1 MKRSAHHGPTASL
14 LTPASILCQ
23 KGTHKTCKRTPSCSS
38 KFHMHHLQAAHSWAW
53 RCASC
58 QFRSPSGGWTK
69 AEFHSGLR
77 ASLQIWGR
85 ESLGPWY
92 PECDLEGCEKLLGEC
107 VPLASEALCPIGKG
121 MAEGDPEKNSL
132 EYRVLWAGSGGWGS
146 RFNWTEGWHCF
157 RKLSHNH
164 KGRMYHKSNTSE
176 TSVVS

>member
-1 MKRSAHHGPTASL
+1 MKRSANHGPTASL
-14 LTPASILCQ
+14 LIPASILCQ
-23 KGTHKTCKRTPSCSS
+23 KGTHKTCKRTASCSS

-58 QFRSPSGGWTK
+58 QFHSPSGGWTK

-107 VPLASEALCPIGKG
+107 VPLGHGWSRSREELPRVQGPVSWGRVPFQLDWRMALLQEA
-121 MAEGDPEKNSL
+121 
-132 EYRVLWAGSGGWGS
+132 
-146 RFNWTEGWHCF
+146 
-157 RKLSHNH
+157 
-164 KGRMYHKSNTSE
+164 
-176 TSVVS
+176 VSQP